1 VSLIN
6 CPECSSDISDKVATC
21 YNCGYSVKNIS
32 QKLNTIS
39 NSIEASNTNPSDSKE
54 LFGCFAGLLVCV
66 AVILLICGITVLP
79 VVGVPVVAVI
89 IIGRFI
95 ATKWS

>member
-1 VSLIN
+1 
-6 CPECSSDISDKVATC
+6 
-21 YNCGYSVKNIS
+21 
-32 QKLNTIS
+32 
-39 NSIEASNTNPSDSKE
+39 
-54 LFGCFAGLLVCV
+54 V